1 MENSPSIKPFAYTYG
16 IIMAGYSILVL
27 VLMYV
32 FGLTEQNWYLAVI
45 NGIASII
52 IFVLGLK
59 AFKKSNGGYLSIKEA
74 IKVGLAI
81 AAISGIITA
90 IYTFI
95 HYTFIY
101 PEFIDM
107 VREKAYTDMADGGMS
122 NEQMEQAGG
131 VMDVT
136 TSPWFFATVTLISS
150 LFFGFLISLIAGAI
164 MKKQDPALN

>member
-1 MENSPSIKPFAYTYG
+1 MENPSIKPFAYTYG
-16 IIMAGYSILVL
+16 FLMAGYSILVL

-32 FGLTEQNWYLAVI
+32 FGITEQNWYLGVI

-52 IFVLGLK
+52 IFVLGIK
-59 AFKKSNGGYLSIKEA
+59 AFKKSNRGYLSLKEA

-95 HYTFIY
+95 HYTFVY

-107 VREKAYTDMADGGMS
+107 IKEQAYSDMADRGMTS
-122 NEQMEQAGG
+122 EQIKQTSGM
-131 VMDVT
+131 MDIT

-164 MKKQDPALN
+164 MKKQDPSLN